1 MKKPPQPPDQRRRHL
16 SKEDRALWD
25 NTAETLKPLKRA
37 KARVH
42 PLPDIDPADRPS
54 TAAHRRA
61 AQAIERFVAEH
72 AEKPHGSVPS
82 YMPAPQA
89 PPLSD
94 FDRKAA
100 RRLRGG
106 RIDIEARV
114 DLHGLRQSEAHTTLR
129 RFLMSCHARG
139 LRWVLVITGKGAQ
152 RRRGEDEDAYT
163 SRFGGE
169 ERGVLKRNVPA
180 WLAEPELRAIVVS
193 FTAAAIQHGG
203 EGALYVQ
210 LRNRERTR
218 GRD

>member
-16 SKEDRALWD
+16 SKEDKALWE

-37 KARVH
+37 KGRVH
-42 PLPDIDPADRPS
+42 PLPEVAASDRPF
-54 TAAHRRA
+54 TATHRQA
-61 AQAIERFVAEH
+61 AEVT
-72 AEKPHGSVPS
+72 EKPFAQQAGKHARPLIPDIP
-82 YMPAPQA
+82 PAKA

-106 RIDIEARV
+106 RIEIEARV
-114 DLHGLRQSEAHTTLR
+114 DLHGLRQSEAHVTLR

-139 LRWVLVITGKGAQ
+139 LRWVLVITGKGGP
-152 RRRGEDEDAYT
+152 RRRGDDEDDFAP
-163 SRFGGE
+163 RFGGE
-169 ERGVLKRNVPA
+169 ERGVLKRNVPM
-180 WLAEPELRAIVVS
+180 WLAEPEIRAIVVS

-218 GRD
+218 GKD

>member
-1 MKKPPQPPDQRRRHL
+1 MKKTPQPPDQRRRHL
-16 SKEDRALWD
+16 SKEDKALWES
-25 NTAETLKPLKRA
+25 TAETLKPLRRA

-42 PLPDIDPADRPS
+42 PLPDIAPPDRPPS
-54 TAAHRRA
+54 VAQRHSSQATEEVHTEKYDRPVAIDIPAA
-61 AQAIERFVAEH
+61 
-72 AEKPHGSVPS
+72 K
-82 YMPAPQA
+82 A

-139 LRWVLVITGKGAQ
+139 LRWVLVITGKGAP

-163 SRFGGE
+163 SNFGSE
-169 ERGVLKRNVPA
+169 ERGVLRRNVPI

-210 LRNRERTR
+210 LRNPERMR
-218 GRD
+218 GQD

>member
-1 MKKPPQPPDQRRRHL
+1 VKKPPQPPDQRRRHL
-16 SKEDRALWD
+16 SKEDKALWE

-42 PLPDIDPADRPS
+42 HLPEIAAIDRS
-54 TAAHRRA
+54 SSAAHRQTTLA
-61 AQAIERFVAEH
+61 SEKLVPQQSVKQA
-72 AEKPHGSVPS
+72 KPVIPDIP
-82 YMPAPQA
+82 PAKA

-106 RIDIEARV
+106 RIEIEARV
-114 DLHGLRQSEAHTTLR
+114 DLHGLRQSEAHVTLR

-139 LRWVLVITGKGAQ
+139 LRWVLVITGKGGP
-152 RRRGEDEDAYT
+152 RRRGDDEDDFVP
-163 SRFGGE
+163 RFGGE
-169 ERGVLKRNVPA
+169 ERGVLKRNVPM
-180 WLAEPELRAIVVS
+180 WLAEPEIRAIVVS
-193 FTAAAIQHGG
+193 FAAAAIQHGG

-218 GRD
+218 GKD

>member
-16 SKEDRALWD
+16 SKEDKALWE

-42 PLPDIDPADRPS
+42 PQSEIAASDRPS
-54 TAAHRRA
+54 DAARRQAMQATEKFIAQQTAK
-61 AQAIERFVAEH
+61 QA
-72 AEKPHGSVPS
+72 KPVMDIS
-82 YMPAPQA
+82 PAKA

-106 RIDIEARV
+106 RIEIEARV
-114 DLHGLRQSEAHTTLR
+114 DLHGLRQGEAHAALR

-139 LRWVLVITGKGAQ
+139 LRWVLVITGKGAP
-152 RRRGEDEDAYT
+152 RRRGDDDDGYT
-163 SRFGGE
+163 SRFGAD
-169 ERGVLKRNVPA
+169 ERGVLKRNVPM

-210 LRNRERTR
+210 LRNPERTR